1 MSDQNYNNKI
11 YNPDELIADVYE
23 TIYGKQSYEIPFI
36 DLKNADLNRFK
47 MSDYD
52 LDIIFNKIIYS
63 GTYPTGIV
71 INGQNINE
79 IHFKRLGETWAS
91 TIRIVPYLDVNR
103 INDKSD
109 PVNVN
114 QIMKTVLS
122 ELVVTDKTTNIL
134 LPIINVDVTGA
145 DLSTRDIVNEYIDNN
160 KFYSIEITE
169 KYYKL
174 TDLDNFFKN
183 YPIEPKVLKSIIYQ
197 AVDVLYQIG
206 LIYPMFRY
214 NQFIPDKINCYL
226 KKTGDVI
233 VPELKLSYFYLSNI
247 KNLIEN
253 DYISNL
259 EIPFIDSQYSDLYQ
273 LLNYMWNNVWVDI
286 QKYPEIVKIFDVI
299 LPEKIRSKE
308 SYLTQE
314 IWDRLSD
321 DEKFNLTP
329 RNIKNNGLFTSKDSL
344 LNTTFMSQN
353 NDELSGGQE
362 TDNDLTFQESEIYFP
377 NQNSQ
382 NDDIDILDEEYNDD
396 LHTLGSL
403 TDPNELRTITSR
415 QSNSSNR
422 NESRD
427 KRQNNLNKKYYHNHI
442 DNMRGKRSN
451 TRYDDDD
458 SDRLN
463 NTNQEYTEDRTPTN
477 SSKLISVSDVD
488 SDIKKSNRNNYTRQS
503 RISDTSSNN
512 NNNNNNNGN
521 NRKNKA
527 YRGKRQIINQH
538 ASGIISDRNLA
549 TLGLANNNMMN
560 NASNISSGT
569 QGVQMFD
576 NYPTTFDGQGTRVN
590 SIGSLLGV
598 TPNEMLRPNN
608 TNYSQISQQLSR
620 QFQTDPSQQQYTP
633 YGNQMLMSNMVPNNL
648 NQLQMP
654 MQNPIVQNPMAQNSM
669 AQNPMAQNI
678 FTQGMTPMTGML
690 PNQQENDILAR
701 YLSAANQVP
710 GQSMSNIDP
719 NLLSSLMQQTSQTP
733 YLAQTGGANNNNNK
747 NFFFR

>member
-1 MSDQNYNNKI
+1 MNDQNNNNKI
-11 YNPDELIADVYE
+11 YNPDELIADIYEVVYE
-23 TIYGKQSYEIPFI
+23 KQNYEPDLI
-36 DLKNADLNRFK
+36 DLKNTDLNRFK

-52 LDIIFNKIIYS
+52 LDIIFNKIVYS
-63 GTYPTGIV
+63 GNYPTGI
-71 INGQNINE
+71 IENGENIDE
-79 IHFKRLGETWAS
+79 IHFKRSGETYTS
-91 TIRIVPYLDVNR
+91 TIRIVPYLNINS

-109 PVNVN
+109 PINVN
-114 QIMKTVLS
+114 QIMKTILS

-134 LPIINVDVTGA
+134 LPIINVDVTGS
-145 DLSTRDIVNEYIDNN
+145 DLFTRDIVSEYIDKN

-197 AVDVLYQIG
+197 AIDVLYQIG
-206 LIYPMFRY
+206 SAYPMFRY
-214 NQFIPDKINCYL
+214 NQLIPDKINCYL
-226 KKTGDVI
+226 KKTGDII

-253 DYISNL
+253 DYLSTLN
-259 EIPFIDSQYSDLYQ
+259 IPFIDSQYSDLYQ

-286 QKYPEIVKIFDVI
+286 QKYPEIIKIFDII

-314 IWDRLSD
+314 IWNKLSD

-329 RNIKNNGLFTSKDSL
+329 RNIKNSGLFTSKDSL
-344 LNTTFMSQN
+344 LNTTFISQN

-362 TDNDLTFQESEIYFP
+362 TDNDLTFQESEIYFTNP
-377 NQNSQ
+377 ISQ

-396 LHTLGSL
+396 LYTLGSL
-403 TDPNELRTITSR
+403 TNSNELRTITN
-415 QSNSSNR
+415 QSNSNNR
-422 NESRD
+422 NESRN

-451 TRYDDDD
+451 NRYDDD
-458 SDRLN
+458 SDKLN
-463 NTNQEYTEDRTPTN
+463 STNQEYTEDKTFTN

-503 RISDTSSNN
+503 RISDTS
-512 NNNNNNNGN
+512 NNNGN

-527 YRGKRQIINQH
+527 YRGKRQIKNQH
-538 ASGIISDRNLA
+538 ASGIISDKNLEN
-549 TLGLANNNMMN
+549 LGLVNNMAN
-560 NASNISSGT
+560 TNASNISSAT
-569 QGVQMFD
+569 QNGQMFD
-576 NYPTTFDGQGTRVN
+576 GQMFDGQGTRIN

-598 TPNEMLRPNN
+598 NPNEILKPNN
-608 TNYSQISQQLSR
+608 TNYSQIVQQLSR
-620 QFQTDPSQQQYTP
+620 QLQNDPSQQQQFTP
-633 YGNQMLMSNMVPNNL
+633 YGNQMLMSNFTPNNSS
-648 NQLQMP
+648 QVQMP
-654 MQNPIVQNPMAQNSM
+654 MQSQMLQNQMLQNQMLQNPM

-678 FTQGMTPMTGML
+678 YSQGMGQTTGIL
-690 PNQQENDILAR
+690 PGQQENDLLAR

-710 GQSMSNIDP
+710 GQSMSNLDP
-719 NLLSSLMQQTSQTP
+719 NLLSTLMQQTPQTS
-733 YLAQTGGANNNNNK
+733 YMAQTGGANSNK